1 MILRSNNNIKS
12 NGEVTRVAVVT
23 GSSSGIGFETALTL
37 ARNEFYTYATMR
49 NIKKSTSI
57 NQIANKEALPLKV
70 IQLDVDDDLSAK
82 NAIQEIVSEKQRI
95 DILVNN
101 AGYGLIGPIEDIS
114 IEEELKP
121 QFETN
126 LYGVVRIT
134 QQVLPVMRRQK
145 SGRIINVSSIGGILG
160 YPFSA
165 AYCSTKFALEGL
177 SESLS
182 YEVDQFGIKVILIEP
197 ALVISDFHNNVK
209 MVAKKGAN
217 NPDSPYTQM
226 MQKLFEEYKQ
236 IEEQYQIPAE
246 EVAEVILNAAILD
259 NPYQR
264 HLVGKYSK
272 MTMEAKMTM
281 SDIECHNMMK
291 RQLLGSKQDSIAKGL
306 KVIC

>member
-1 MILRSNNNIKS
+1 MTPTSNNKL
-12 NGEVTRVAVVT
+12 NGEITRVAVVT
-23 GSSSGIGFETALTL
+23 GTSSGIGFETALTL
-37 ARNEFYTYATMR
+37 ARNGFYTYATMR
-49 NIKKSTSI
+49 NLKKSTNI
-57 NQIANKEALPLKV
+57 KEIAYKEGLPLKV
-70 IQLDVDDDLSAK
+70 IQLDVDNDDLSAK
-82 NAIQEIVSEKQRI
+82 NAIQEIISEKQRI

-126 LYGVVRIT
+126 LYGVIRVT
-134 QQVLPVMRRQK
+134 QQVLPIMRRQK
-145 SGRIINVSSIGGILG
+145 SGRIINVSSIGGIVG

-209 MVAKKGAN
+209 MAARKGD
-217 NPDSPYTQM
+217 NPDDSPYTQM

-236 IEEQYQIPAE
+236 VEEQYQIPAE
-246 EVAEVILNAAILD
+246 EVAKAIVNAAIVD
-259 NPYQR
+259 NPDQR
-264 HLVGKYSK
+264 YLVGKYSEMMK
-272 MTMEAKMTM
+272 EATMTM
-281 SDIECHNMMK
+281 SDIECRNMMK
-291 RQLLGSKQDSIAKGL
+291 RQLLGSK
-306 KVIC
+306 

>member
-1 MILRSNNNIKS
+1 MTPTSNNTKP
-12 NGEVTRVAVVT
+12 NGEITRIAVVT

-37 ARNEFYTYATMR
+37 ARNGFYTYATMR
-49 NIKKSTSI
+49 NLKKSTI
-57 NQIANKEALPLKV
+57 IKEIANKEALPLKV
-70 IQLDVDDDLSAK
+70 IQLDVDDELSAK
-82 NAIQEIVSEKQRI
+82 NAIQEIIISEKQRI

-101 AGYGLIGPIEDIS
+101 AGYGLVGPIEDIS

-126 LYGVVRIT
+126 LYGVIRVT
-134 QQVLPVMRRQK
+134 QQVLPIMRRQK
-145 SGRIINVSSIGGILG
+145 SGRIINVSSIGGIVG

-209 MVAKKGAN
+209 MAVKKGAN
-217 NPDSPYTQM
+217 NPDDSPYTQM

-236 IEEQYQIPAE
+236 VQEQYQIPAK
-246 EVAEVILNAAILD
+246 EVAKVILGAAILD
-259 NPYQR
+259 NPDRRY
-264 HLVGKYSK
+264 LVGKYSEMMK
-272 MTMEAKMTM
+272 EAKMTM

-291 RQLLGSKQDSIAKGL
+291 RQLLGSSK
-306 KVIC
+306 

>member
-1 MILRSNNNIKS
+1 MTPTSNNKP
-12 NGEVTRVAVVT
+12 NGGITRIAVVT

-37 ARNEFYTYATMR
+37 ARNGFYTYATMR
-49 NIKKSTSI
+49 NLKKSISI
-57 NQIANKEALPLKV
+57 EEIANKEALPLKV
-70 IQLDVDDDLSAK
+70 IELDVDNDISAK
-82 NAIQEIVSEKQRI
+82 NAIQEIIISEKQRI

-101 AGYGLIGPIEDIS
+101 AGYGLVGPIEDIS

-126 LYGVVRIT
+126 LYGVIRVT
-134 QQVLPVMRRQK
+134 QQVLPIMRRQK
-145 SGRIINVSSIGGILG
+145 SGRIINVSSIGGIVG

-209 MVAKKGAN
+209 MAVKKGAN
-217 NPDSPYTQM
+217 DHDDSPYTQM

-236 IEEQYQIPAE
+236 VQEQYQIPAE
-246 EVAEVILNAAILD
+246 EVAKVILNAAIVD
-259 NPYQR
+259 NPNQR
-264 HLVGKYSK
+264 YLVGKYSEMMK
-272 MTMEAKMTM
+272 EAKVTM
-281 SDIECHNMMK
+281 SDRECRNMMK
-291 RQLLGSKQDSIAKGL
+291 RQLLGSSK
-306 KVIC
+306 

>member
-1 MILRSNNNIKS
+1 MIDSNANRI
-12 NGEVTRVAVVT
+12 AIVT

-37 ARNEFYTYATMR
+37 ARKGFYTYATMR
-49 NIKKSTSI
+49 NLKKSESI
-57 NQIANKEALPLKV
+57 KDIANKEELPLKV
-70 IQLDVDDDLSAK
+70 IELDVDDDNNNESSAK
-82 NAIQEIVSEKQRI
+82 NAIQEIIAEKQRI

-126 LYGVVRIT
+126 LYGVVRVT
-134 QQVLPVMRRQK
+134 QQVLPIMRRQK
-145 SGRIINVSSIGGILG
+145 SGRIINVSSIGGIVG

-209 MVAKKGAN
+209 MVVKGAN
-217 NPDSPYTQM
+217 NPDDSPYTQM
-226 MQKLFEEYKQ
+226 MQKLFAEYKQ
-236 IEEQYQIPAE
+236 VQEQYQIPAE
-246 EVAEVILNAAILD
+246 EVAKAILNAAIVD
-259 NPYQR
+259 NPDQR
-264 HLVGKYSK
+264 YLVGKYSEMMK
-272 MTMEAKMTM
+272 EAKMTM
-281 SDIECHNMMK
+281 SDIECRNMMK
-291 RQLLGSKQDSIAKGL
+291 RQLLGSSK
-306 KVIC
+306 

>member
-1 MILRSNNNIKS
+1 MTPTSNNKP
-12 NGEVTRVAVVT
+12 NGEITRIAVVT
-23 GSSSGIGFETALTL
+23 GTSSGIGFETALTL
-37 ARNEFYTYATMR
+37 ARNGFYTYATMR
-49 NIKKSTSI
+49 NLKKSTSI
-57 NQIANKEALPLKV
+57 KEIANKEALPLKV
-70 IQLDVDDDLSAK
+70 VQLDVDSDELSAK
-82 NAIQEIVSEKQRI
+82 NAIQEIISEKQRI

-101 AGYGLIGPIEDIS
+101 AGYGLVGPIEDIS

-126 LYGVVRIT
+126 LYGVIRVT
-134 QQVLPVMRRQK
+134 QQVLPIMRRQK
-145 SGRIINVSSIGGILG
+145 SGRIINVSSIGGIVG

-209 MVAKKGAN
+209 MAVKKGAN
-217 NPDSPYTQM
+217 NPDDSPYTQM

-236 IEEQYQIPAE
+236 VQEQYQIPAK
-246 EVAEVILNAAILD
+246 EVAKVILGAATLD
-259 NPYQR
+259 NPDRRY
-264 HLVGKYSK
+264 LVGKYSEMMK
-272 MTMEAKMTM
+272 EAKMTM

-291 RQLLGSKQDSIAKGL
+291 RQLLGSSK
-306 KVIC
+306 